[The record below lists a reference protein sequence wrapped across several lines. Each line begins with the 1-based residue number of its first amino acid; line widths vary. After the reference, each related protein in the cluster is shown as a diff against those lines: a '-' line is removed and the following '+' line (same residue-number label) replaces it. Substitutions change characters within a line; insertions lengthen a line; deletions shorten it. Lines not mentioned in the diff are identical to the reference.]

1 VPVWGSKADKIISRR
16 KDLQDLLGNH
26 QDSIV
31 SAAFL
36 RDLGARRGIRSG
48 QNGFSYGFL
57 YARELAARDSLLDD
71 LKPFL

>member
-1 VPVWGSKADKIISRR
+1 MWGSRADKIILQR
-16 KDLQDLLGNH
+16 KHLQDLLGNH

-36 RDLGARRGIRSG
+36 RDLGGRLGIRSG
-48 QNGFSYGFL
+48 QNGFSYGVL
-57 YARELAARDSLLDD
+57 YAREVQAREALLDD

>member
-1 VPVWGSKADKIISRR
+1 LKR
-16 KDLQDLLGNH
+16 KDLQDVLGNH

-36 RDLGARRGIRSG
+36 LELGRRLGVRSG
-48 QNGFSYGFL
+48 QNGFSYGVL
-57 YARELAARDSLLDD
+57 YAREIHARDSLLDD